1 MGIAVGRRDRRNE
14 FDVLVPTVK
23 AIGYRCTKTSIDW
36 QGEEV
41 DVPDP
46 KMVERAREIYRRH
59 RQAAAIEDIE
69 RLIGTDFDV
78 AEVKCFNKTDAILYK
93 GNDYLVIWSRITSC
107 GNTTAVIARRPK
119 NGVLRVPDNLKGLVI
134 GKGGSRIK
142 ELAAAWGL
150 PYIKV
155 N

>member
-36 QGEEV
+36 QGEEI
-41 DVPDP
+41 DAPDP
-46 KMVERAREIYRRH
+46 VMIAKAKEIYCKH
-59 RQAAAIEDIE
+59 RQVAAIVETE
-69 RLIGTDFDV
+69 ELIGDEFDV
-78 AEVKCFNKTDAILYK
+78 AEVKCFNKTDAVMYK
-93 GNDYLVIWSRITSC
+93 GNGYLVVWSRRTSC

-134 GKGGSRIK
+134 GKGGARIK